1 MNIECLVEGRD
12 ICGES
17 PLWHPEQECVY
28 WTDINGF
35 KINRYSPYRRELK
48 SWLFDA
54 PVSTLS
60 LTTASEW
67 LLVAVGPRLILWSPP
82 EDKRVPLAQP
92 ERDWPHNRLN
102 DGATDPSGVFWV
114 GSMRNNVGSDG
125 SDLKVEGLTG
135 SLYRVNA
142 DGEVSAADSGFGITN
157 TLVWSPDHSTFYCGC
172 SLRNVLY
179 AYDYDAANSLVSN
192 RRVYV
197 ENLAPGVPDGSAM
210 DEEGCLWN
218 CRYSGACILRISP
231 AGRVLRISWST
242 SARRTSVCSIRVPGG
257 VRACSRNWPASTSGK
272 KSWPTRRT
280 SKKEPKET
288 IRKRSSTGA
297 RCRNE
302 KSSSPR

>member
-35 KINRYSPYRRELK
+35 KINRYSPYRRELR

-67 LLVAVGPRLILWSPP
+67 LLVAVGPRLILWSPA

-102 DGATDPSGVFWV
+102 DGATDPSGIFWV
-114 GSMRNNVGSDG
+114 GSMRNNVGPDG
-125 SDLKVEGLTG
+125 SDLKVTGLTG

-197 ENLAPGVPDGSAM
+197 QNLAPGVPDGSAM

-231 AGRVLRISWST
+231 AGRVVHQIRMPVSNITNCGFGGDDLRTLYVTT
-242 SARRTSVCSIRVPGG
+242 SSLGAGEHERLAGALFVVRTEVRGVGPARFRL
-257 VRACSRNWPASTSGK
+257 SG
-272 KSWPTRRT
+272 SMVSLLAGT
-280 SKKEPKET
+280 
-288 IRKRSSTGA
+288 
-297 RCRNE
+297 
-302 KSSSPR
+302 